1 MLFELNYCK
10 SKKIDLEHLVN
21 QYEAQKE
28 KEIVSSVQ
36 YNPFKIQCLQN
47 YNPIYSLFFE
57 MTTNNY
63 NAISLNHL
71 NHFLDL
77 ETVYNETTQKKQK
90 GIPVHIKYAPLLDP
104 IHYLIG
110 KYEKEKSNIY
120 HLPKIEGL
128 LEDSK
133 PSLVKIKSHFNSAFV
148 DCFFCYL
155 SSKIYEKHGFLN
167 GIDFYG
173 SYLGIQD
180 KFRIDITDDYEY
192 LQDSPF
198 FMTNKKKIYELE
210 TIGFANEFLQHPP
223 INPTL
228 ILGELCHLNADVELD
243 DVEFLQDTDKEP
255 VTEPLELIYENEG
268 GDDSDSADESSSND
282 SEINDSSKDEN
293 DDDDGDHDHQTE
305 EDRGSN
311 VEEDDDLESNT
322 EWSDMENSDEP
333 TIYAYI
339 HKFPI
344 QMICLEKCEGTFDSL
359 LENELLEEEHII
371 SALFQVVMTLAT
383 YQKAFSFTHNDLHT
397 NNIVYITTDIEFIEY
412 HYLQKIYR
420 VPTYGKI
427 YKIIDFGRAIYR
439 FQDQVLCSDSFSIGG
454 DAHSQ
459 YNFEPFL
466 NKKKARLEPNMSFD
480 LCRLGCSLYDFVFEN
495 EDEDV
500 IQENRENWTKIQKLV
515 YEWCTDDNGK
525 NILYKHTGEERYP
538 NFKLYKMIARMAH
551 KQIPEKQL
559 YYPFFAQFEISEKKM
574 KKIDSPIMN
583 IDKIPAYI

>member
-1 MLFELNYCK
+1 MLFELNYSK
-10 SKKIDLEHLVN
+10 SKKIDLAHLEK
-21 QYEAQKE
+21 QYEEKKE
-28 KEIVSSVQ
+28 KEIVSSSSTVS
-36 YNPFKIQCLQN
+36 YNPFKIESLQN

-57 MTTNNY
+57 MTVSNY
-63 NAISLNHL
+63 NAISLNHTH
-71 NHFLDL
+71 HFLDL
-77 ETVYNETTQKKQK
+77 ETVYNEITQKKQK
-90 GIPVHIKYAPLLDP
+90 NIDVHIKYAPLLDP

-110 KYEKEKSNIY
+110 KYDKEKKNLH

-128 LEDSK
+128 TDSK
-133 PSLVKIKSHFNSAFV
+133 PILAKIKNHFNSAYV

-167 GIDFYG
+167 GIEFYG

-180 KFRIDITDDYEY
+180 KFRMDITDDYEY

-198 FMTNKKKIYELE
+198 FMSNHKKIYELE
-210 TIGFANEFLQHPP
+210 TIGFANDFLQQPP
-223 INPTL
+223 TNPPL
-228 ILGELCHLNADVELD
+228 ILGELCDLKVDIELD
-243 DVEFLQDTDKEP
+243 DIDGVDTEIELEK
-255 VTEPLELIYENEG
+255 EPLELIYEKEG
-268 GDDSDSADESSSND
+268 GDDIDSADESSSD
-282 SEINDSSKDEN
+282 GSEINDSSKEEEETETE
-293 DDDDGDHDHQTE
+293 TE
-305 EDRGSN
+305 EDR
-311 VEEDDDLESNT
+311 EEVDESDT

-339 HKFPI
+339 HKFPM

-371 SALFQVVMTLAT
+371 SALFQVIMTLAA
-383 YQKAFSFTHNDLHT
+383 YQKAFSLTHNDLHT
-397 NNIVYITTDIEFIEY
+397 NNIVYISTDIAFIEY

-439 FQDQVLCSDSFSIGG
+439 FQDQVLCSDSFAIGG

-459 YNFEPFL
+459 YNFGPFF
-466 NKKKARLEPNMSFD
+466 NNKKARLEPNMSFD

-495 EDEDV
+495 DDEDV
-500 IQENRENWTKIQKLV
+500 IQDNRENWTKIQKLV

-538 NFKLYKMIARMAH
+538 NFKLYKMIARIVHHHTPENQVDRSIFASYLQTKTNVKKGN
-551 KQIPEKQL
+551 KQTTVVDIDHIPK
-559 YYPFFAQFEISEKKM
+559 YYGCKKE
-574 KKIDSPIMN
+574 
-583 IDKIPAYI
+583 

>member
-1 MLFELNYCK
+1 MLFELNYSK
-10 SKKIDLEHLVN
+10 SKKIDLAHLEK
-21 QYEAQKE
+21 QYEEKKE
-28 KEIVSSVQ
+28 NENVSSIS
-36 YNPFKIQCLQN
+36 YNPFKIDSLQN

-57 MTTNNY
+57 MTANNY
-63 NAISLNHL
+63 NAISLNHS

-77 ETVYNETTQKKQK
+77 ETVYNETTQKKQRD
-90 GIPVHIKYAPLLDP
+90 ITVHIKYAPLLDP

-110 KYEKEKSNIY
+110 KYEKEKSNLHY
-120 HLPKIEGL
+120 LPKIEGL
-128 LEDSK
+128 VDSN
-133 PSLVKIKSHFNSAFV
+133 PSLAKIKNHYNSAYI

-155 SSKIYEKHGFLN
+155 SSKIYEKHGILN

-180 KFRIDITDDYEY
+180 KFRMEITDDYEY

-198 FMTNKKKIYELE
+198 FMNNKKKMYELE
-210 TIGFANEFLQHPP
+210 TIGFANDFLQQPP
-223 INPTL
+223 TNPPL
-228 ILGELCHLNADVELD
+228 ILGELCDLNVDIDLDNVDGLDVE
-243 DVEFLQDTDKEP
+243 
-255 VTEPLELIYENEG
+255 TELEKDPLELIYEKEG
-268 GDDSDSADESSSND
+268 GDEIDSADESSTDGSD
-282 SEINDSSKDEN
+282 INESSK
-293 DDDDGDHDHQTE
+293 
-305 EDRGSN
+305 
-311 VEEDDDLESNT
+311 EEDDNDGDDKELDLETES

-359 LENELLEEEHII
+359 LENELLEEDHII
-371 SALFQVVMTLAT
+371 SALFQVIMTLAA

-397 NNIVYITTDIEFIEY
+397 NNIVYISTDIEFIEY

-439 FQDQVLCSDSFSIGG
+439 FQDKVLCSDSFSIGG

-538 NFKLYKMIARMAH
+538 NFKLYKMIARIVHHHTPENQVSRSIFASYLQT
-551 KQIPEKQL
+551 KKSKKNTKVIDIDDIPK
-559 YYPFFAQFEISEKKM
+559 YYCSTMVQN
-574 KKIDSPIMN
+574 KI
-583 IDKIPAYI
+583 K